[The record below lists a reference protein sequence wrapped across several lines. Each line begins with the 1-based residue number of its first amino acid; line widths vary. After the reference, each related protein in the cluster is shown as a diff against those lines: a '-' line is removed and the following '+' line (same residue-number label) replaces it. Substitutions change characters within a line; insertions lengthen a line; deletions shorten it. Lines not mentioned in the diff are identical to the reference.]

1 MEAPSLLRELHNVVI
16 CNMKMKKEILIF
28 ETDKAALKFLRSYFK
43 ERNDYSVRFIKKDGN
58 ILKKELA
65 ERRPDALIL
74 SSPDGLRHLKPSEIQ
89 CPIIAMIATNL
100 SKGIRSVIE
109 SDVECYLLRPFHKD
123 DLDNKLR
130 VAVKQKSWA
139 EKLYKENKDLQAII
153 ELTYLISSTLK
164 PKEVLTL
171 IVKKISELI
180 KVTRCSI
187 ISIAAENPEYA
198 SVVSVAE
205 DPEIANLTIDLRK
218 YPEIRKALVSKKP
231 AIIKDVKKDR
241 LMKEVRDIIAPVGI
255 RSIIVIPVI
264 LHDEV
269 IGTLLLRTS
278 RAGHA
283 FTDREIKLC
292 IGFANAS
299 ANALYN
305 AFLYER
311 LDKERTKLESL
322 AITDYLTGVYNIRYF
337 YNRLEEEF
345 SRAVRYHFPL
355 SCMMFDIDHF
365 KRINDSHGHRIGDI
379 VLREFAQLV
388 RSHIRKSDIFARYGG
403 EEFIMLL
410 PQTSLKGAIRE
421 AERLRQALKE
431 HRFNALKEKSIGITN
446 TNDKRIKTQDDLIT
460 FADHAMFTAKNRGRD
475 QIIVYS
481 SLE

>member
-1 MEAPSLLRELHNVVI
+1 
-16 CNMKMKKEILIF
+16 MKKEILIY
-28 ETDKAALKFLRSYFK
+28 ETDKDVLKFLRSFFK
-43 ERNDYSVRFIKKDGN
+43 ERNDYSARFIKKDKN

-74 SSPDGLRHLKPSEIQ
+74 SSPDGLRHLKPSEVQ
-89 CPIIAMIATNL
+89 CPIIAMITRNL

-109 SDVECYLLRPFHKD
+109 SDIECYLLRPFHKD
-123 DLDNKLR
+123 DLDSKLR
-130 VAVKQKSWA
+130 VAVKEKSWA
-139 EKLYKENKDLQAII
+139 ENLYRENKDLQAII

-164 PKEVLTL
+164 PKEVLYL
-171 IVKKISELI
+171 VVKKISELI

-187 ISIAAENPEYA
+187 VSIDAENPGYA
-198 SVVSVAE
+198 TVVSVAE
-205 DPEIANLTIDLRK
+205 DPKITNLTIDLQK

-231 AIIKDVKKDR
+231 IVIKDVQKDR
-241 LMKEVRDIIAPVGI
+241 LMKEVRDVIAPIGI
-255 RSIIVIPVI
+255 RSIIVVPVI
-264 LHDEV
+264 FHDEV

-283 FTDREIKLC
+283 FTEREIKLC
-292 IGFANAS
+292 IAFANAS

-311 LDKERTKLESL
+311 LDKEKRKLESL

-355 SCMMFDIDHF
+355 SCIMFDIDHF
-365 KRINDSHGHRIGDI
+365 KKINDSYGHRTGDI

-388 RSHIRKSDIFARYGG
+388 RSHTRKSDIFARYGG

-410 PQTSLKGAIRE
+410 PQTSLKGAMRE

-431 HRFNALKEKSIGITN
+431 HPFHTLKGKSEITMSIGIAYSH
-446 TNDKRIKTQDDLIT
+446 DEKIKTQDDLIT
-460 FADHAMFTAKNRGRD
+460 FADHALFTAKNRGRN
-475 QIIVYS
+475 QIVVYP